1 VSRLEDLKARIKEA
15 LPGLECVIGW
25 QKGYDPLHNTPLFM
39 RSEADVDKL
48 EWGALNVHNPA
59 VYLPSF
65 RGKKIGIVVK
75 GCDSRS
81 VVELLQEKL
90 IDRDGVVIFGMPC
103 DGVVDLSKIKAKLA
117 DAGLT
122 AGKVEAVA
130 ADGKTVSVTAA
141 GKVEAVAADGKTVS
155 VTAAG
160 KAVTMPFADVAADK
174 CLHCQFPNAVL
185 ADAYVGD
192 PIAPAP
198 ASPAGNAD
206 MAALDAMSVPERMA
220 FWRYHM
226 DRCIR
231 CYACRNACPMCV
243 CRDHCIAQSR
253 EPHWL
258 SQEDSV
264 TEKLMFQVVHAMH
277 LAGRCTECGECQRA
291 CPMDIPVL
299 ALKKHLNSTIHDLF
313 DYQAGVDPVAIPP
326 LLQFKVEEDNIKER
340 GW

>member
-1 VSRLEDLKARIKEA
+1 MSRLEDLKARIKEA

-25 QKGYDPLHNTPLFM
+25 QKGYDPLHNTPLFI
-39 RSEADVDKL
+39 RGEADVDKL
-48 EWGALNVHNPA
+48 EWGPLNVHNPA
-59 VYLPSF
+59 VYLPSL
-65 RGKKIGIVVK
+65 RGKKVGVVVK

-103 DGVVDLSKIKAKLA
+103 DGVVDIAKVKARLA
-117 DAGLT
+117 AAGAP
-122 AGKVEAVA
+122 AGKVESVA
-130 ADGKTVSVTAA
+130 T
-141 GKVEAVAADGKTVS
+141 DGKTVS

-160 KAVTMPFADVAADK
+160 KAVSMPFAEVAADK

-192 PIAPAP
+192 PAPQP
-198 ASPAGNAD
+198 SVNPAGDAD
-206 MAALDAMSVPERMA
+206 IAALDAMSVPERMA
-220 FWRYHM
+220 FWRYQM

-258 SQEDSV
+258 SQEDAV

-299 ALKKHLNSTIHDLF
+299 ALKKHLNRTIHDLF
-313 DYQAGVDPVAIPP
+313 NYQAGVDPAAIPP

>member
-1 VSRLEDLKARIKEA
+1 MSRLEELKTRIKEA

-48 EWGALNVHNPA
+48 EWGPLNVHNPA
-59 VYLPSF
+59 VYLPLF
-65 RGKKIGIVVK
+65 RGKKVGVVVK

-81 VVELLQEKL
+81 VVELLQENL
-90 IDRDGVVIFGMPC
+90 IDRDSVVIFGMPC
-103 DGVVDLSKIKAKLA
+103 TGVIDLTKVKGRLAAADAPAGQAAGVV
-117 DAGLT
+117 T
-122 AGKVEAVA
+122 
-130 ADGKTVSVTAA
+130 DGKTVSVTA
-141 GKVEAVAADGKTVS
+141 GGQTVA
-155 VTAAG
+155 
-160 KAVTMPFADVAADK
+160 MPFLDVRADK
-174 CLHCQFPNAVL
+174 CGRCQFPNAVL
-185 ADAYVGD
+185 ADTYVGD
-192 PIAPAP
+192 PIAPTTP
-198 ASPAGNAD
+198 ATPVDAD
-206 MAALDAMSVPERMA
+206 LAALDAMTVPERMA

-258 SQEDSV
+258 TQEDTV

-299 ALKKHLNSTIHDLF
+299 ALKKHLNRAIHDLF
-313 DYQAGVDPVAIPP
+313 DYQAGVDPQAIPP
-326 LLQFKVEEDNIKER
+326 LLQFKVEEANIKER

>member
-1 VSRLEDLKARIKEA
+1 VSRLEELKSRIKAA
-15 LPGLECVIGW
+15 LPGLDCVIGW

-48 EWGALNVHNPA
+48 EWGPLNVHNPA

-65 RGKKIGIVVK
+65 RGKKVGIVVK

-81 VVELLQEKL
+81 VVELLQETL
-90 IDRDGVVIFGMPC
+90 VNRDDVVIFGMPC
-103 DGVVDLSKIKAKLA
+103 TGVIDLTKVKNRLA
-117 DAGLT
+117 AAGTT
-122 AGKVEAVA
+122 AGEVSAVA
-130 ADGKTVSVTAA
+130 TDDKTVSVTA
-141 GKVEAVAADGKTVS
+141 GGTTVAMQLS
-155 VTAAG
+155 
-160 KAVTMPFADVAADK
+160 DVAADK
-174 CLHCQFPNAVL
+174 CGRCQFPNAVL

-192 PIAPAP
+192 PIAPTAP
-198 ASPAGNAD
+198 ATAAD
-206 MAALDAMSVPERMA
+206 ADLAALDAMSVEERMA

-226 DRCIR
+226 ERCIR

-258 SQEDSV
+258 TQEDTV
-264 TEKLMFQVVHAMH
+264 TEKLMFQAVHAMH

-299 ALKKHLNSTIHDLF
+299 ALKKHLNRTINDLF
-313 DYQAGVDPVAIPP
+313 GYQAGVDPQAIPP
-326 LLQFKVEEDNIKER
+326 LLQFKPEEDNIKER

>member
-1 VSRLEDLKARIKEA
+1 MSRLEELKTRIKEA

-25 QKGYDPLHNTPLFM
+25 QKGYDALHNTPLFM
-39 RSEADVDKL
+39 RSAEDVDKL

-59 VYLPSF
+59 VYLPTMA
-65 RGKKIGIVVK
+65 GKKVGVVVK

-81 VVELLQEKL
+81 VVELLQENL
-90 IDRDGVVIFGMPC
+90 INRDNIVIFAAGC
-103 DGVVDLSKIKAKLA
+103 DGVVDLTKVKAKLA
-117 DAGLT
+117 AAGTGAGVVT
-122 AGKVEAVA
+122 AVS
-130 ADGKTVSVTAA
+130 ADGKTVSVTA
-141 GKVEAVAADGKTVS
+141 GGKTV
-155 VTAAG
+155 A
-160 KAVTMPFADVAADK
+160 MPMAEVAADK
-174 CLHCQFPNAVL
+174 CLRCQYPNAVL
-185 ADAYVGD
+185 ADTFVGT
-192 PIAPAP
+192 PAP
-198 ASPAGNAD
+198 QPTPVPSANAD
-206 MAALDAMSVPERMA
+206 LDALDAMSVADRMA

-258 SQEDSV
+258 SQDDSV

-299 ALKKHLNSTIHDLF
+299 ALKKHLNRTIHDLF
-313 DYQAGVDPVAIPP
+313 DYQAGVDTAAIPP
-326 LLQFKVEEDNIKER
+326 LLQFKVEEVNIKER
-340 GW
+340 SW

>member
-1 VSRLEDLKARIKEA
+1 MSRLEDLKARIKAA

-25 QKGYDPLHNTPLFM
+25 QKGYDPLHHTPLFM
-39 RSEADVDKL
+39 RSEADVDRL

-65 RGKKIGIVVK
+65 RGKKVGVVVK

-81 VVELLQEKL
+81 VVELLQETL
-90 IDRDGVVIFGMPC
+90 INRDDVVIFGTAC
-103 DGVVDLSKIKAKLA
+103 EGVIDLSKVKARLAAA
-117 DAGLT
+117 DAS
-122 AGKVEAVA
+122 AGKVTAVA
-130 ADGKTVSVTAA
+130 TDGKTVSVTAA
-141 GKVEAVAADGKTVS
+141 GKTVA
-155 VTAAG
+155 
-160 KAVTMPFADVAADK
+160 MPLAEVCADK
-174 CLHCQFPNAVL
+174 CLRCQFPNAVL
-185 ADAYVGD
+185 ADDYVGD
-192 PIAPAP
+192 PIAPAAP
-198 ASPAGNAD
+198 NPAGDAD
-206 MAALDAMSVPERMA
+206 LAALDAMSVPERMA

-226 DRCIR
+226 ERCIR

-258 SQEDSV
+258 TQEDTA

-299 ALKKHLNSTIHDLF
+299 ALKKHLNRTIHDLF
-313 DYQAGVDPVAIPP
+313 DYQAGVDPQAIPP

>member
-1 VSRLEDLKARIKEA
+1 MSRLEELKTRIKEA
-15 LPGLECVIGW
+15 LPSLECVIGW

-48 EWGALNVHNPA
+48 EWGALNVHNTA
-59 VYLPSF
+59 VYLPLF
-65 RGKKIGIVVK
+65 KGKKVGVVVK

-81 VVELLQEKL
+81 VVELLQETL
-90 IDRDGVVIFGMPC
+90 VDRDNVVIFGMPC
-103 DGVVDLSKIKAKLA
+103 EGVIDLSKVKAKLA
-117 DAGLT
+117 EAGVT
-122 AGKVEAVA
+122 AGTAEAVA
-130 ADGKTVSVTAA
+130 TDGKTVSVTA
-141 GKVEAVAADGKTVS
+141 GGQTVAMQL
-155 VTAAG
+155 AA
-160 KAVTMPFADVAADK
+160 VAADK
-174 CLHCQFPNAVL
+174 CGRCQYPNAILSDVYIG
-185 ADAYVGD
+185 A
-192 PIAPAP
+192 PIAPTTP
-198 ASPAGNAD
+198 ATPVDAD
-206 MAALDAMSVPERMA
+206 LAALDAMSVADRMA

-258 SQEDSV
+258 TQEDTV

-299 ALKKHLNSTIHDLF
+299 ALKKHLNRAIRDLF
-313 DYQAGVDPVAIPP
+313 DYQAGVDPQAIPP
-326 LLQFKVEEDNIKER
+326 LLQFKVEELKIKER

>member
-1 VSRLEDLKARIKEA
+1 MSRLEDLKARIKEA
-15 LPGLECVIGW
+15 LPGLECVICW

-39 RSEADVDKL
+39 RTEADVDKL
-48 EWGALNVHNPA
+48 DWGPLCVHNPA

-65 RGKKIGIVVK
+65 RGKKIGVVVK

-90 IDRDGVVIFGMPC
+90 IDRENVVIFGMPC
-103 DGVVDLSKIKAKLA
+103 EGVIDLSRVKAKLVE
-117 DAGLT
+117 AGVS
-122 AGKVEAVA
+122 AGNVEAVSS
-130 ADGKTVSVTAA
+130 DGKTVSVTA
-141 GKVEAVAADGKTVS
+141 G
-155 VTAAG
+155 G
-160 KAVTMPFADVAADK
+160 KAVAMPLAEVSADK
-174 CLHCQFPNAVL
+174 CRRCQFPNAVL
-185 ADAYVGD
+185 ADTYLGD
-192 PIAPAP
+192 PIPPTTPAAPVD
-198 ASPAGNAD
+198 AD

-220 FWRYHM
+220 FWRFQM

-258 SQEDSV
+258 TQEDTA
-264 TEKLMFQVVHAMH
+264 TEKFMFQIVHAMH

-291 CPMDIPVL
+291 CPMDITVL
-299 ALKKHLNSTIHDLF
+299 ALKKHLNRTIHDIF
-313 DYQAGVDPVAIPP
+313 DYQAGVDPAAIPP

>member
-1 VSRLEDLKARIKEA
+1 VSRLDALKTRIKEA

-25 QKGYDPLHNTPLFM
+25 QKGYDALHNTPLFI
-39 RSEADVDKL
+39 RGEADVDKL

-65 RGKKIGIVVK
+65 AGKKVGVVVK

-90 IDRDGVVIFGMPC
+90 IDRDNVVIFSAGC
-103 DGVVDLSKIKAKLA
+103 DGVVDIAKVRAKLA
-117 DAGLT
+117 AAGLN
-122 AGKVEAVA
+122 AGNAEKVAV
-130 ADGKTVSVTAA
+130 DGKTVT
-141 GKVEAVAADGKTVS
+141 

-160 KAVTMPFADVAADK
+160 KAVSMPLAEVAADK
-174 CLHCQFPNAVL
+174 CLRCQFPNAVL
-185 ADAYVGD
+185 ADAFVGD
-192 PIAPAP
+192 PAPQVQAAPA
-198 ASPAGNAD
+198 AD
-206 MAALDAMSVPERMA
+206 ADLAALDAMSVPERMA

-299 ALKKHLNSTIHDLF
+299 ALKKHLNRTIHDLF
-313 DYQAGVDPVAIPP
+313 DYQAGVDVAAIPP
-326 LLQFKVEEDNIKER
+326 LLQFKLEEDNIKER
-340 GW
+340 SW

>member
-1 VSRLEDLKARIKEA
+1 MSRLEDLKARIKEA

-25 QKGYDPLHNTPLFM
+25 QKGYDPLHNTPLFI
-39 RSEADVDKL
+39 RGEADVDKL
-48 EWGALNVHNPA
+48 EWGPLNVHNPA
-59 VYLPSF
+59 VYLPSL
-65 RGKKIGIVVK
+65 RGKKVGVVVK

-103 DGVVDLSKIKAKLA
+103 DGVVDIAKVKARLA
-117 DAGLT
+117 AAGAP
-122 AGKVEAVA
+122 AGKVESVA
-130 ADGKTVSVTAA
+130 T
-141 GKVEAVAADGKTVS
+141 DGKTVS

-160 KAVTMPFADVAADK
+160 KAVSMPFAKVAADK

-192 PIAPAP
+192 PAPQP
-198 ASPAGNAD
+198 PVNPAGDAD
-206 MAALDAMSVPERMA
+206 IAALDAMSVPERMA
-220 FWRYHM
+220 FWRYQM

-258 SQEDSV
+258 SQEDAV

-299 ALKKHLNSTIHDLF
+299 ALKKHLNRTIHDLF
-313 DYQAGVDPVAIPP
+313 NYQAGVDVAAIPP

>member
-1 VSRLEDLKARIKEA
+1 VSRLEELKTRIREA
-15 LPGLECVIGW
+15 LPGLDCVIGW
-25 QKGYDPLHNTPLFM
+25 QKGYDPLHHTPLFM

-48 EWGALNVHNPA
+48 EWGPLNVHNPA
-59 VYLPSF
+59 VYLPGF
-65 RGKKIGIVVK
+65 RGRKVGIVVK

-81 VVELLQEKL
+81 VVELLQENL
-90 IDRDGVVIFGMPC
+90 INRDDVVIFGLPC
-103 DGVVDLSKIKAKLA
+103 EGVIDLSKVKAALA
-117 DAGLT
+117 ADGLPAGAVET
-122 AGKVEAVA
+122 AT
-130 ADGKTVSVTAA
+130 ADGKTVAVTA
-141 GKVEAVAADGKTVS
+141 GGKTV
-155 VTAAG
+155 
-160 KAVTMPFADVAADK
+160 TMPLAAVAADK
-174 CLHCQFPNAVL
+174 CGRCQFPNAVL
-185 ADAYVGD
+185 ADAYLGD
-192 PIAPAP
+192 PIAPAAPNP
-198 ASPAGNAD
+198 AAD
-206 MAALDAMSVPERMA
+206 ADLAALDAMSVPERMA

-226 DRCIR
+226 ERCIR

-258 SQEDSV
+258 TQEDTV

-299 ALKKHLNSTIHDLF
+299 ALKKHLNRTIHELF
-313 DYQAGVDPVAIPP
+313 GYQAGVDPQAIPP

>member
-1 VSRLEDLKARIKEA
+1 VSRLEELKSRIKAA
-15 LPGLECVIGW
+15 LPGLDCVIGW

-48 EWGALNVHNPA
+48 EWGPLNVHNPA

-65 RGKKIGIVVK
+65 RGKKVGIVVK

-81 VVELLQEKL
+81 VVELLQETL
-90 IDRDGVVIFGMPC
+90 VNRDDVVIFGMPC
-103 DGVVDLSKIKAKLA
+103 TGVIDLTKVKNRLA
-117 DAGLT
+117 AAGTT
-122 AGKVEAVA
+122 AGEVSAVA
-130 ADGKTVSVTAA
+130 TDDKTVSVTA
-141 GKVEAVAADGKTVS
+141 GGTTVAMQLS
-155 VTAAG
+155 
-160 KAVTMPFADVAADK
+160 DVAADK
-174 CLHCQFPNAVL
+174 CGRCQFPNAVL

-192 PIAPAP
+192 PIAPTAP
-198 ASPAGNAD
+198 ATAAD
-206 MAALDAMSVPERMA
+206 ADLAALDAMSVEERMA

-226 DRCIR
+226 ERCIR

-258 SQEDSV
+258 TQEDTA

-291 CPMDIPVL
+291 CPMDIPIL
-299 ALKKHLNSTIHDLF
+299 ALKKHLNRTIHDLF
-313 DYQAGVDPVAIPP
+313 DYQAGVDPQAIPP
-326 LLQFKVEEDNIKER
+326 LLQFKVEEANIKER
-340 GW
+340 SW